1 MTGLETGAEVKNLS
15 ANKITRSYNISEHS
29 IQNGRTS
36 TMDPSISYEKAKEQL
51 EEDLYELSFY
61 DRVSSQNIYLL

>member
-1 MTGLETGAEVKNLS
+1 
-15 ANKITRSYNISEHS
+15 
-29 IQNGRTS
+29 
-36 TMDPSISYEKAKEQL
+36 MDPSISYEKAKEQL